1 MQPSCFVTDGKEELM
16 QTSKNH
22 FEAKVIFND
31 ETIRRMFRTEF
42 YTYEGM
48 QRLVWLAVAFALVML
63 ALFVPIPTVVK
74 VLCLLVG
81 CAMFA
86 MPDFLSRVAAEGVIM
101 QRGGAESTVSCRI
114 NAGGVSVAA
123 LFMGGY
129 LPGILMGLCVAGLAV
144 FIAVKKGYKS
154 SDVKDPDPAI
164 KIIIDA
170 VPSLLAVIIVMGG
183 ILAGFFTAT
192 EAGVVLCLYCGLLSI
207 LYKEMTLKSFY
218 NLLADTMESSATIL
232 FLIAASSIMSYV
244 MSYSGIPA
252 AISNALMSV
261 SSNRYVILLI
271 MNVFL
276 LVMGMFLDLTPA
288 VLIFTPIFLPITRSI
303 GMSDVQFGIMLIMNL
318 GIGSV
323 TPPVGSCLFVGCGVG
338 KVKIEGV
345 TKYIVPLFAAM
356 VVALFLVTFI
366 PAIALVVPYLCG
378 LVPSLGWTM

>member
-1 MQPSCFVTDGKEELM
+1 MILYSIT
-16 QTSKNH
+16 
-22 FEAKVIFND
+22 
-31 ETIRRMFRTEF
+31 
-42 YTYEGM
+42 
-48 QRLVWLAVAFALVML
+48 
-63 ALFVPIPTVVK
+63 
-74 VLCLLVG
+74 
-81 CAMFA
+81 
-86 MPDFLSRVAAEGVIM
+86 
-101 QRGGAESTVSCRI
+101 
-114 NAGGVSVAA
+114 AGGVSVAA

-271 MNVFL
+271 
-276 LVMGMFLDLTPA
+276 
-288 VLIFTPIFLPITRSI
+288 
-303 GMSDVQFGIMLIMNL
+303 
-318 GIGSV
+318 
-323 TPPVGSCLFVGCGVG
+323 
-338 KVKIEGV
+338 
-345 TKYIVPLFAAM
+345 VPLFASM

-366 PAIALVVPYLCG
+366 PAISLVVPYLCG
-378 LVPSLGWTM
+378 LVPGLGWTM